1 MKIPALRRPCD
12 PPQNQGVSDHRPRG
26 RAEPRDVTE
35 LKQLKQAHPELSSAI
50 DMQLA
55 LLDLQRRIQS
65 RVATPLLSYDE
76 VKARRLATGQRLVD
90 FTEMPLDWS
99 DFRLAFRQTL
109 DVLRRFGAVEE
120 SDHATLQ
127 SLVRDGSRIEP
138 IARDYYERTAAPA
151 RAAGATPE
159 STMLDTVLA
168 LSMRPFLARCC
179 DVWVGRLDLSI
190 WQRAWCPICGGEP
203 DFAAVGQG
211 GERSLI
217 CGRCL
222 AQWPF
227 HRTACP
233 FCGNDGEQGIRSF
246 ASRDRRYRVY
256 GCERCRKYLK
266 AYDARGASRPVMPA
280 VDTIAT
286 LPLDAAAIQNGFD
299 G

>member
-1 MKIPALRRPCD
+1 MD
-12 PPQNQGVSDHRPRG
+12 VSDQRPRG
-26 RAEPRDVTE
+26 RAEPRDIAE
-35 LKQLKQAHPELSSAI
+35 LKQLKQARPELASAV

-65 RVATPLLSYDE
+65 RIATPILAYDDN
-76 VKARRLATGQRLVD
+76 KARRLATGQRLVD
-90 FTEMPLDWS
+90 FDEIPLDWS
-99 DFRLAFRQTL
+99 EFRLAFRQTL

-120 SDHATLQ
+120 HDHDVLQ
-127 SLVRDGSRIEP
+127 GLVREGSRIEP
-138 IARDYYERTAAPA
+138 LAREYYERTASPGD
-151 RAAGATPE
+151 AAS
-159 STMLDTVLA
+159 STAVSPMLDTVLA
-168 LSMRPFLARCC
+168 LSLRPFLARCC
-179 DVWVGRLDLSI
+179 DVWIGRLDLSL

-203 DFAAVGQG
+203 DFATVGPT

-233 FCGNDGEQGIRSF
+233 FCGNSEAGGVRSF

-266 AYDARGASRPVMPA
+266 AYDVRNGSRPVMPA

>member
-1 MKIPALRRPCD
+1 MRIPPLRRPSE
-12 PPQNQGVSDHRPRG
+12 PPQNQSVSEHRPRG
-26 RAEPRDVTE
+26 RAEPRDVAE
-35 LKQLKQAHPELSSAI
+35 LRQLKQAHPELASAV

-65 RVATPLLSYDE
+65 RVATPLLSYDD
-76 VKARRLATGQRLVD
+76 VKARRLAIGQRLVD
-90 FTEMPLDWS
+90 FGEIPLDWS
-99 DFRLAFRQTL
+99 EFRLAFRQTL
-109 DVLRRFGAVEE
+109 DVLKRFGALEDA
-120 SDHATLQ
+120 DHDVLQ
-127 SLVRDGSRIEP
+127 ALVREGSRIEP
-138 IARDYYERTAAPA
+138 IARDYYERTASPGAA
-151 RAAGATPE
+151 SAAGGVSP
-159 STMLDTVLA
+159 MLDTVLS
-168 LSMRPFLARCC
+168 LSLRPFLARCC
-179 DVWVGRLDLSI
+179 EVWVGRIDLSL

-203 DFAAVGQG
+203 DFAAVGAG
-211 GERSLI
+211 GERTLI

-233 FCGNDGEQGIRSF
+233 FCGNDGAQGIRSF

-266 AYDARGASRPVMPA
+266 AYDGRGAARPVMPSI
-280 VDTIAT
+280 DTIAT

>member
-1 MKIPALRRPCD
+1 MRIGALRPSCE

-26 RAEPRDVTE
+26 RAESRDVVE

-76 VKARRLATGQRLVD
+76 GRAQRLATGRRLVD
-90 FTEMPLDWS
+90 FEEIPLDWS
-99 DFRLAFRQTL
+99 DLRLAFRQTL
-109 DVLRRFGAVEE
+109 DILRRFGAIEE
-120 SDHATLQ
+120 RDHDVLQ
-127 SLVRDGSRIEP
+127 SLVREGSRIEP
-138 IARDYYERTAAPA
+138 LTRDYYERTAN
-151 RAAGATPE
+151 RSGATAGDGVSP
-159 STMLDTVLA
+159 MLDTVLA

-179 DVWVGRLDLSI
+179 DVWLGRIDLSG
-190 WQRAWCPICGGEP
+190 WARAWCPICGGEP
-203 DFAAVGQG
+203 DFAALG
-211 GERSLI
+211 GAGDRSLI

-222 AQWPF
+222 AHWPF
-227 HRTACP
+227 HRSACP
-233 FCGNDGEQGIRSF
+233 FCGNDADGGVRSF

-266 AYDARGASRPVMPA
+266 AYDSRGASRPVMPS